1 MKGWVL
7 DSVAAIVS
15 LIIFLVCLIA
25 ISLFQIS
32 GAVEGFAYIA
42 AIAVFILVMSAAGVW
57 VGNKTI

>member
-7 DSVAAIVS
+7 DSIAAIVS
-15 LIIFLVCLIA
+15 LIIFLVCLIVFP
-25 ISLFQIS
+25 LF
-32 GAVEGFAYIA
+32 GTATGFAYIA